1 LIAEIRRLGLEAE
14 ILARGAYVDGSLRPH
29 QSGANGISI
38 DSAAFAGLTGVHH
51 RCKNVFTF
59 FLFWSRFL
67 RFADPDFLLECKI
80 SAIWRRFPLIF
91 ALYILNVRHISTS
104 ALLDLLT

>member
-38 DSAAFAGLTGVHH
+38 DSAAFAGLTGVPH
-51 RCKNVFTF
+51 RCKKTFLRFFYFGHVFTF
-59 FLFWSRFL
+59 LNVFLFSKRFL
-67 RFADPDFLLECKI
+67 FLKKRWQSSEPQAD
-80 SAIWRRFPLIF
+80 
-91 ALYILNVRHISTS
+91 
-104 ALLDLLT
+104 

>member
-59 FLFWSRFL
+59 FYFGHVFYVFKRFFIFQTFFYL
-67 RFADPDFLLECKI
+67 KKRWQSSEPQAD
-80 SAIWRRFPLIF
+80 
-91 ALYILNVRHISTS
+91 
-104 ALLDLLT
+104 